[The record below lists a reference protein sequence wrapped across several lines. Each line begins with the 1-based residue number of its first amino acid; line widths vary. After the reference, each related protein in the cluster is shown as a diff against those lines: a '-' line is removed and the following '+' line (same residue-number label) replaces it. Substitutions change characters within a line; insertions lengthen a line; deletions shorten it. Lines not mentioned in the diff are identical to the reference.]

1 MMRGMSIGKLAK
13 AAGVS
18 IDTIRFYEKCGVLA
32 APTRRASGFR
42 EYSLR
47 DLDCVRFVR
56 RARALGFSI
65 PQIIQILAL
74 DHETDPT
81 RLSASLDANI
91 AAVDRKIAE
100 LLHWRALFQRRLEQG
115 QALRETRPSIVEQFH
130 DDAAERQFRIDPASS
145 FTRENHDE
153 T

>member
-1 MMRGMSIGKLAK
+1 MRGMSIGKLAK

-18 IDTIRFYEKCGVLA
+18 IDTIRFYEKRGVLA
-32 APTRRASGFR
+32 APTRRPSGFR

-56 RARALGFSI
+56 RARTLGFSI

-74 DHETDPT
+74 DHEMDLM
-81 RLSASLDANI
+81 RLSAALDANI

-100 LLHWRALFQRRLEQG
+100 LLHWRALFQRRL
-115 QALRETRPSIVEQFH
+115 ALGATQCETRPSIVEQLH
-130 DDAAERQFRIDPASS
+130 DDAAEEQFCIEPASS
-145 FTRENHDE
+145 FPRETHDE
-153 T
+153 A